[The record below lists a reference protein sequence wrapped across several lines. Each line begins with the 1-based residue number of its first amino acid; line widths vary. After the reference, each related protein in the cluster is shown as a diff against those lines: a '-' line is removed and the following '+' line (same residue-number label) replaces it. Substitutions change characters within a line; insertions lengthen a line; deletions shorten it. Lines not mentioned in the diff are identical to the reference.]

1 MTDNT
6 NTKQR
11 ISLTDLPPELLE
23 HITNYLPT
31 ASAIAGLGRTS
42 KRLHTWV
49 EKDAWKT
56 FARNAFPSLCPQG
69 TLPSYT
75 GTTRTLTTLS
85 KAWDKRAFVAR
96 YVEPQGQITSYPSG
110 KQLDR
115 WKPPRGQTIGFTP
128 QLDVFEEIGP
138 RWEDRKE
145 TLAFSAGAEIC
156 IRETERG
163 TEESVRWLSYRPHS
177 AFEGR
182 DDVTT
187 LHLLRPEEGRTDASV
202 NFISGTANGDL
213 QMISL
218 PDALCPNQNV
228 SISYFATQ
236 GLKVRSSSILR
247 TPDQPTLLAANLDDT
262 KVALYTVDSNHA
274 KIAPTSQI
282 EIHPPLRADGN
293 PAPNHRA
300 WSTALLSPTTLAVG
314 VGPSEDPLHIYSIVE
329 SGLSQRP
336 TRKFRLHD
344 NLETLDTSV
353 RIHQSK
359 PPISSIYT
367 VVPLPPSIASHDQ
380 GQVFLS
386 GAYDGIV
393 RLHDLRS
400 PRDAEQTY
408 IDPADDSAV
417 YSILP
422 RGREK
427 LMVGTSRHNLLKVFD
442 VRMGMKCYS
451 YQDIHT
457 SQSPNTGSEACD
469 PESDYNI
476 FLRNNNTSFT
486 SRGSNWSQGRNRSA
500 DSSVYSLA
508 SPSAHSPYVY
518 AGVESAVYG
527 IAFTEALDPFPDPTF
542 FQPWSAQ
549 TEPQDD
555 SSRPARQ
562 QDNDFVNSKFKA
574 EHVGTKASSRT
585 FEAKDV
591 LGLAMYDQGANMKL
605 CVQRSLW
612 ETWRA
617 GSPRRRNRFAQGR
630 LDERWKSAA
639 AFGL

>member
-1 MTDNT
+1 MTGNT
-6 NTKQR
+6 PGRRTN
-11 ISLTDLPPELLE
+11 LTDLPPELLE

-42 KRLHTWV
+42 KTLHAWV
-49 EKDAWKT
+49 EKDAWKA
-56 FARNAFPSLCPQG
+56 FSRNAFPSLCPQI
-69 TLPSYT
+69 TAPSYRET
-75 GTTRTLTTLS
+75 ARTLTTVS
-85 KAWDKRAFVAR
+85 KAWDKRAFIAR
-96 YVEPQGQITSYPSG
+96 YVEPHGSITSHPSG
-110 KQLDR
+110 KQLNQ
-115 WKPPRGQTIGFTP
+115 WKPPRGQTLGFTP

-138 RWEDRKE
+138 TWRDREE
-145 TLAFSAGAEIC
+145 TLAFSAGAEVC
-156 IRETERG
+156 IRETARG
-163 TEESVRWLSYRPHS
+163 AEDNVSWKTYRPHS
-177 AFEGR
+177 AYEGR

-187 LHLLRPEEGRTDASV
+187 LHLLRPEEGRTDASI

-213 QMISL
+213 QMIGL
-218 PDALCPNQNV
+218 PDTVSPNQDV
-228 SISYFATQ
+228 AITYFATQ
-236 GLKVRSSSILR
+236 GLKVRSSSIYR
-247 TPDQPTLLAANLDDT
+247 SPGQPTLLAANLDDT
-262 KVALYTVDSNHA
+262 KVALYTVDSNQS
-274 KIAPTSQI
+274 KIAPASQI
-282 EIHPPLRADGN
+282 EVHPPLRADGN

-300 WSTALLSPTTLAVG
+300 WSTAFLSPTTLAVG
-314 VGPSEDPLHIYSIVE
+314 AGPSAAPLHIYTITD

-336 TRKFRLHD
+336 TRKLALHNHED
-344 NLETLDTSV
+344 GVDATISN
-353 RIHQSK
+353 QS
-359 PPISSIYT
+359 PRAHLTSIYT
-367 VVPLPPSIASHDQ
+367 IMPMPTSIASHDH

-386 GAYDGIV
+386 GAYDGVV

-400 PRDAEQTY
+400 QRDVEQAY
-408 IDPADDSAV
+408 IDPADDGAV

-442 VRMGMKCYS
+442 VRMGAKCYS
-451 YQDIHT
+451 HQDIHT
-457 SQSPNTGSEACD
+457 NQSPNTGVEACD

-476 FLRNNNTSFT
+476 FLRNNNASFT
-486 SRGSNWSQGRNRSA
+486 TRGSNWSQGRNRSA

-527 IAFTEALDPFPDPTF
+527 IAFAEALDSHPDPTF
-542 FQPWSAQ
+542 FEPWSAQ
-549 TEPQDD
+549 AEPHNQ
-555 SSRPARQ
+555 SPKHIRQ

-574 EHVGTKASSRT
+574 EHIGNKNGSRT

-617 GSPRRRNRFAQGR
+617 GSPRRRDRFFQGR
-630 LDERWKSAA
+630 LDERWKGAA
-639 AFGL
+639 EFGQ